1 MASSTKDIDKGF
13 KAFRAEMQRA
23 RTATVEIGI
32 HQDAKNE
39 GLSIAEYGA
48 YNEFGTDNIPERSFM
63 RSTFDE
69 KQSQINADMAKRYD
83 QVKTGKIGVHRAL
96 SLIGLKHAQDI
107 QDKIGSNISPANSE
121 ATIARKKSTKTLID
135 TGAMRQSI
143 RHKVSI

>member
-23 RTATVEIGI
+23 RNATVEIGI

-48 YNEFGTDNIPERSFM
+48 YNEFGTENIPERSFM

-69 KQSQINADMAKRYD
+69 KKSDINADMARRYD

-121 ATIARKKSTKTLID
+121 STIARKKSTKTLID
-135 TGAMRQSI
+135 TSAMRQSI
-143 RHKVSI
+143 RQVVKL

>member
-1 MASSTKDIDKGF
+1 MASKTKDIDKGF
-13 KAFRAEMQRA
+13 KAFRYELQRA
-23 RTATVEIGI
+23 RNASVEIGI
-32 HQDAKNE
+32 HQDARNE

-48 YNEFGTDNIPERSFM
+48 YNEFGTKDIPERSFM

-69 KQSQINADMAKRYD
+69 NQSEINADMAKRYD

-96 SLIGLKHAQDI
+96 SLIGLRHAQDI
-107 QDKIGSNISPANSE
+107 QDKIGSNIQPANSE

-143 RHKVSI
+143 RHVVKL

>member
-13 KAFRAEMQRA
+13 KAFRAEMQRS
-23 RTATVEIGI
+23 RNATVEIGI

-48 YNEFGTDNIPERSFM
+48 YNEFGTENIPERSFM

-69 KQSQINADMAKRYD
+69 KKSDINADMARRYD

-121 ATIARKKSTKTLID
+121 STIARKKSTKTLID
-135 TGAMRQSI
+135 TSAMRQSI
-143 RHKVSI
+143 RQVVKL

>member
-23 RTATVEIGI
+23 RNATVEIGI

-48 YNEFGTDNIPERSFM
+48 YNEFGTENIPERSFM

-69 KQSQINADMAKRYD
+69 KKSDINADMARRYD

-96 SLIGLKHAQDI
+96 SLIGLKHAQEI

-121 ATIARKKSTKTLID
+121 STIARKKSTKTLID
-135 TGAMRQSI
+135 TSAMRQSI
-143 RHKVSI
+143 RQVVKL

>member
-13 KAFRAEMQRA
+13 KRFRAELQRA
-23 RTATVEIGI
+23 KTATVEIGI
-32 HQDAKNE
+32 HQDAKKE

-48 YNEFGTDNIPERSFM
+48 YNEFGTVNIPERSFM

-69 KQSQINADMAKRYD
+69 KQAQINADMAKRYD

-107 QDKIGSNISPANSE
+107 QDKIGSNIQPANNE
-121 ATIARKKSTKTLID
+121 ATIVRKKSTKTLID

-143 RHKVSI
+143 RHKVTL